1 MNTKRVIALII
12 CAVMLLTMIPVV
24 ALTTGAAEVEGMW
37 TTYRSAGDYDDPDE
51 TTEEGEDPPIY
62 KPEAG
67 YTYTDEGFT
76 IVPADYTG
84 TAPFMTVAT
93 KEKQSLKDGIYI
105 QFRVDD
111 YAYDGGTGADQ
122 WICLTLNTGKEE
134 YDGSFTGKIAPG
146 STAYGGGW
154 LTLIRGVGNGASTTL
169 PHLTDPKT
177 ADFGGTFTNIGTAA
191 AEVPMD
197 DQGREIYTFE
207 VTHNGTEYEMKV
219 NGVVQPGGAQATAL
233 LDKLDANG
241 DFFVGV
247 TMMANVQGGNAAL
260 TVLKYGTSEA
270 DATTPVGS
278 DEKEPEENGFEEVTI
293 ADASSV
299 EPNMPAILWNPDT
312 YKIKNGNNC
321 SFTVLGDNT
330 WRVSAT
336 EAAVFFN
343 WTPKRKWAY
352 AGEDFPVFGIMV
364 RNIWVD
370 GGTLW
375 YAAGEVLSAQND
387 CTLPFS
393 IYDGEIYE
401 DAEGTEYFYMLVD
414 LDGMWEGKINTIR
427 MDLNMS
433 DPDNREF
440 DVCFAGM
447 FRSYEEGVAY
457 GESYLKSTG
466 IIPEDFTKAP
476 ETTAEPETEA
486 PAADTQAPAA
496 DTQAPAA
503 DTNAPSADT
512 NGTDEPTKKGCG
524 SVIGF
529 SAAAVL
535 AAAAAAVVL
544 KKKD

>member
-1 MNTKRVIALII
+1 MNTKRIIALII

-24 ALTTGAAEVEGMW
+24 ALTTGAAEVQGMW

-51 TTEEGEDPPIY
+51 TTEEGDEPPIY

-67 YTYTDEGFT
+67 YTYTNEGFT

-84 TAPFMTVAT
+84 TAPFMTVST
-93 KEKQSLKDGIYI
+93 KEKQSAKDGIYL

-122 WICLTLNTGKEE
+122 WICLSLNTGKEE
-134 YDGSFTGKIAPG
+134 YDGKLTGKVGPG
-146 STAYGGGW
+146 STVYGGGW
-154 LTLIRGVGNGASTTL
+154 LTLIRGAGNGASTTL

-177 ADFGGTFTNIGTAA
+177 EDFGGTFVNIGSIP

-197 DQGREIYTFE
+197 EEGREIYTLE
-207 VTHNGTEYEMKV
+207 VTHDGTAYEIKV
-219 NGVVQPGGAQATAL
+219 NGVVQPGSEQTTAL

-241 DFFVGV
+241 DFFVGI
-247 TMMANVQGGNAAL
+247 TMMAGVQDGAAAL
-260 TVLKYGTSEA
+260 TILKYGTSEA

-293 ADASSV
+293 ADPSTI

-321 SFTVLGDNT
+321 TFTVLGDNT
-330 WRVSAT
+330 WRVNAT
-336 EAAVFFN
+336 ETAVFFN
-343 WTPKRKWAY
+343 WSPKRKWAY
-352 AGEDFPVFGIMV
+352 AAEDFPVFGIMV

-375 YAAGEVLSAQND
+375 YAAGEVLGAQND

-401 DAEGTEYFYMLVD
+401 DAEGVEYFYMLID
-414 LDGMWEGKINTIR
+414 LEGLWEGKINTVR

-440 DVCFAGM
+440 DILFAGM
-447 FRSYEEGVAY
+447 FRSYDEGKAY
-457 GESYLKSTG
+457 GEAHLKSVGVLEEGWT
-466 IIPEDFTKAP
+466 EAP
-476 ETTAEPETEA
+476 ETTAEPETDVPE
-486 PAADTQAPAA
+486 TQAPE
-496 DTQAPAA
+496 TQAPAA
-503 DTNAPSADT
+503 DTNAPSGDNSADT
-512 NGTDEPTKKGCG
+512 NGTTEPGKKGCG

>member
-1 MNTKRVIALII
+1 MNTKRIIALII
-12 CAVMLLTMIPVV
+12 CAVTLLTMVPVV
-24 ALTTGAAEVEGMW
+24 ALTTGAAEVDGMW
-37 TTYRSAGDYDDPDE
+37 TTYRRAGDYDDPDE
-51 TTEEGEDPPIY
+51 TTEPGEDPAIHL
-62 KPEAG
+62 PEAG

-84 TAPFMTVAT
+84 TAPYMTVSS

-105 QFRVDD
+105 QFRVDE

-122 WICLTLNTGKEE
+122 WICLSLNTGKEE
-134 YDGSFTGKIAPG
+134 YDGTFTGKINPG
-146 STAYGGGW
+146 GVTYGGGW
-154 LTLIRGVGNGASTTL
+154 LTLIRGAGNGAATTL

-177 ADFGGTFTNIGTAA
+177 DDFGGTFVNIGTIG

-197 DQGREIYTFE
+197 DEGREIYTFE
-207 VTHNGTEYEMKV
+207 VTWNGSEYEMKV

-233 LDKLDANG
+233 LEKLDANG
-241 DFFVGV
+241 EFFVGV
-247 TMMANVQGGNAAL
+247 TMMANVKDGAAAL
-260 TVLKYGTSEA
+260 TILKYGTSAA

-312 YKIKNGNNC
+312 YNIKTGNNC
-321 SFTVLGDNT
+321 TFTVLGDNT

-336 EAAVFFN
+336 ETQVFFS

-352 AGEDFPVFGIMV
+352 NAEDFPVFGIMV

-393 IYDGEIYE
+393 IYDGEVYE
-401 DAEGTEYFYMLVD
+401 DAEGVEYFYMLVD
-414 LDGMWEGKINTIR
+414 LTDLWEGKINTIR
-427 MDLNMS
+427 MDLAMA

-440 DVCFAGM
+440 EILYAGM
-447 FRSYEEGVAY
+447 FRSYEEGVVY
-457 GESYLKSTG
+457 GENHLKTIG
-466 IIPEDFTKAP
+466 VLEEGYTKAP

-486 PAADTQAPAA
+486 PETQAPAA

-503 DTNAPSADT
+503 DTNAPSVDT
-512 NGTDEPTKKGCG
+512 NDTTTEPAKKGCG